1 MLALNGYYI
10 SFLTIGVLSMAMNPI
25 GQGSDRNSD
34 VGRPRRNVVPREVEG
49 VRLERLR
56 TLRNSRAGYLG
67 AMNRSQKDIELL
79 LMDFA
84 NYEAVLEG
92 RNSVNKIFNDY
103 TKCCQDYEACLNS
116 DETVEYNIM
125 KDEYTSVSKNRE
137 ELERRLEEWIK
148 FVQDRQINDLADN
161 ILQTELRTSRSNELG
176 GSTPKFASPSMR
188 ESHELI
194 NMSSSHLAARD
205 NLDDVGRSGRE
216 DLKTADALSVGSKR
230 SIKSSAHTKSSL
242 RSDEARFRRIKAQ
255 MDKKHRMEMQ
265 EIERQ
270 QQIIDRK
277 LEMMHIKQE
286 VEVKRAELQRK
297 RELLQLQNDIEQ
309 AQLDEEVD
317 KLSNVGNVAQEDDP
331 DAIMNDRSPQRSY
344 VLRKE
349 IPSPPIPLRT
359 DTFAPNVSHRNWQR
373 FKPGEA
379 ERRNVERREAEQRD
393 AERREAEQRDVELRE
408 QERRRMERRETV
420 LQDVDHRISQRHSE
434 RLEMDYCEAN
444 QRTCHMFSSRNQ
456 QPYQTMTENRRTV
469 PRQGERLDV
478 HEANEST
485 MHGCEP
491 GYSEQ
496 LQRVLQRQ
504 QESLITMAQTLGTS
518 IFLFL
523 FYKLCHNKNT
533 S

>member
-1 MLALNGYYI
+1 
-10 SFLTIGVLSMAMNPI
+10 
-25 GQGSDRNSD
+25 
-34 VGRPRRNVVPREVEG
+34 
-49 VRLERLR
+49 
-56 TLRNSRAGYLG
+56 
-67 AMNRSQKDIELL
+67 
-79 LMDFA
+79 
-84 NYEAVLEG
+84 
-92 RNSVNKIFNDY
+92 
-103 TKCCQDYEACLNS
+103 
-116 DETVEYNIM
+116 M

-161 ILQTELRTSRSNELG
+161 ILQT
-176 GSTPKFASPSMR
+176 
-188 ESHELI
+188 
-194 NMSSSHLAARD
+194 
-205 NLDDVGRSGRE
+205 E

-309 AQLDEEVD
+309 ARLDEEVD

-331 DAIMNDRSPQRSY
+331 DAIMNDPLYNYHRSPQRSY

-349 IPSPPIPLRT
+349 ISPPPIPLRT

-373 FKPGEA
+373 FKPA

-420 LQDVDHRISQRHSE
+420 LQE

-444 QRTCHMFSSRNQ
+444 QRTCHMFSTRNQ

-478 HEANEST
+478 HCFCPYDSI
-485 MHGCEP
+485 
-491 GYSEQ
+491 Q
-496 LQRVLQRQ
+496 LKIEIRNATAKDKDRGRKNVGR
-504 QESLITMAQTLGTS
+504 T
-518 IFLFL
+518 FCCRKKRLFW
-523 FYKLCHNKNT
+523 
-533 S
+533 